1 VPVLRAHSESIN
13 LTFRTPLSEQRAREV
28 LAAAP
33 GVRIVDDRAGN
44 RFPEPLEAAG
54 RDEVLV
60 GRIRADR
67 SQPAGFGLSLFVSG
81 DQIRKGAA
89 LNGIQ
94 IAEQPM
100 RGTAFRTLRAT
111 LDIQASPAVVLAA
124 LWGHGTLAEASAS
137 ITSREMLVDTPLRRV
152 FFETVEAPL
161 ISTRESVLE
170 VKREQDP
177 AHGRYALVFGT
188 IPWPKRP
195 PTGDR
200 VRIVVAGETVVLA
213 VDGDDNRSRVIQT
226 IFSDPGGSIPAWL
239 ARGSQRQTMAVMLKR
254 LKAQTEARRPPSP

>member
-1 VPVLRAHSESIN
+1 MLATSSALAQALPV
-13 LTFRTPLSEQRAREV
+13 
-28 LAAAP
+28 
-33 GVRIVDDRAGN
+33 
-44 RFPEPLEAAG
+44 AAG
-54 RDEVLV
+54 PFEAPTNED
-60 GRIRADR
+60 
-67 SQPAGFGLSLFVSG
+67 
-81 DQIRKGAA
+81 
-89 LNGIQ
+89 GIQ

-137 ITSREMLVDTPLRRV
+137 ITSREMLVDTPMRRV

-170 VKREQDP
+170 VNREQDP
-177 AHGRYALVFGT
+177 AHGRYALVFRT

-213 VDGDDNRSRVIQT
+213 VEGDDNRSRVIQT